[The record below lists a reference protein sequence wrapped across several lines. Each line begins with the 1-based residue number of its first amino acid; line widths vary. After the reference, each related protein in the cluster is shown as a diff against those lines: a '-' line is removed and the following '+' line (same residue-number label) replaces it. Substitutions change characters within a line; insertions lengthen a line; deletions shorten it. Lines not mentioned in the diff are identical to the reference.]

1 MTALDTLLRKKA
13 YDVIQLYGKEM
24 TFYGNASTTAH
35 GTYNPATGIYES
47 VPTPL
52 SYTYKASPPVDY
64 NRAWRAGDTVQEG
77 DVLITLPAL
86 NLNSTFENDQLRVG
100 MKVKID
106 DATFVTERLEKIYSG
121 EEITAYNLQLRARK
135 DS

>member
-13 YDVIQLYGKEM
+13 YDIIQLYGKEM
-24 TFYGNASTTAH
+24 TFYGNASTAGQ
-35 GTYNPATGIYES
+35 GTYNPATGLYES
-47 VPTPL
+47 IPTPV
-52 SYTYKASPPVDY
+52 SHTYKASPPVDY

-86 NLNSTFENDQLRVG
+86 NLNSTFESDQLRVG

>member
-1 MTALDTLLRKKA
+1 MTTLDTTLRQKA
-13 YDVIQLYGKEM
+13 YDVIQLYGKSM
-24 TFYGNASTTAH
+24 TFYGNASTAGH

-47 VPTPL
+47 IPSPV
-52 SYTYKASPPVDY
+52 TYSIKASPPVDY
-64 NRAWRAGDTVQEG
+64 NRAWRSGDSVQVG

-86 NLNSTFENDQLRVG
+86 NLDSTFETTQLRVG

-106 DATFVTERLEKIYSG
+106 DATFVAERLEKIYSG
-121 EEITAYNLQLRARK
+121 EEITAYSLQLRARK